1 MKNICRVLIASV
13 ICAIPA
19 TLLAHTGPDA
29 GAHHGSAFVAGLL
42 HPLTGVDH
50 LVAML
55 AIGVLGAFMAQRW
68 WLLPS
73 VFCAVLLA
81 GSLIGLSGLSAPVV
95 EPAIALSVLALG
107 LLIAMRKPLPARVMV
122 ALVSAFAFVHGVAHG
137 EAFAQ
142 TAATP
147 WLAVAGMLVASIA
160 LHGAGVIAGLA
171 LIKRN
176 LWWPR
181 SVGLGAAAL
190 GGFLL
195 MQFA

>member
-1 MKNICRVLIASV
+1 MKNLCRVLIASV
-13 ICAIPA
+13 VCAIPA

-29 GAHHGSAFVAGLL
+29 SAHHGAAFIEGLL

-55 AIGVLGAFMAQRW
+55 AIGVLSAFMVRHW

-73 VFCAVLLA
+73 VFCAVLFA
-81 GSLIGLSGLSAPVV
+81 GSLAGLSGLSALVV

-107 LLIAMRKPLPARVMV
+107 LLIAMRKSLRVGV
-122 ALVSAFAFVHGVAHG
+122 IVPLVSAFAFVHGVAHG

-147 WLAVAGMLVASIA
+147 WLAVAGMLVVTVA
-160 LHGAGVIAGLA
+160 LHGAGVISGLV
-171 LIKRN
+171 LINRN

-181 SVGLGAAAL
+181 AVGFSAAAL

>member
-1 MKNICRVLIASV
+1 MKNLCRVLAAFLV
-13 ICAIPA
+13 CAIPA

-29 GAHHGSAFVAGLL
+29 GAHHGSSFVAGLL

-55 AIGVLGAFMAQRW
+55 AIGVLGAFMARRW

-81 GSLIGLSGLSAPVV
+81 GSLIGPSGLSASVV

-107 LLIAMRKPLPARVMV
+107 LLIAMRKPLPVGVMV
-122 ALVSAFAFVHGVAHG
+122 PLVSAFAFVHGVAHG

-147 WLAVAGMLVASIA
+147 WLAVTGMVVVTVA

-171 LIKRN
+171 LINRN
-176 LWWPR
+176 RWWPR
-181 SVGLGAAAL
+181 AAGLGAATL
-190 GGFLL
+190 GGFFL
-195 MQFA
+195 MQLA